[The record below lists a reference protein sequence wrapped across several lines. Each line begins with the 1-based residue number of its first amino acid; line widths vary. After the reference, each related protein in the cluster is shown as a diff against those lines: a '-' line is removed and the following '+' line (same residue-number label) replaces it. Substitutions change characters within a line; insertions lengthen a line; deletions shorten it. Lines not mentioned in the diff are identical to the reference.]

1 MITCTQKHMAY
12 LMCSNTGYYLIP
24 KIELFFTF
32 TSLAFAGLL
41 LIKLK
46 KKKTNLRRI
55 NEILN
60 VFEDVIMKTTGC
72 ILTFTLVKHC
82 LLLALGGG

>member
-1 MITCTQKHMAY
+1 MAH

-46 KKKTNLRRI
+46 KKKNMNLRRI

-82 LLLALGGG
+82 LLLALVGG

>member
-32 TSLAFAGLL
+32 TSLAFSGLL

-46 KKKTNLRRI
+46 KKKNKLETYQ
-55 NEILN
+55 
-60 VFEDVIMKTTGC
+60 
-72 ILTFTLVKHC
+72 
-82 LLLALGGG
+82 